1 MKSKALLFSNLYAT
15 FFFAL
20 MCHWG
25 ISYSLGWDL
34 LEATYNFIY
43 ADWLHLP
50 HVSFVESINNFGI
63 NGYYFFGNID
73 ISANV
78 ALIVY
83 LVVMFFAALV
93 SLLAAI
99 LGWVGYRLE
108 KSKFALV
115 AAILYTLIA
124 LAIPHGII
132 YTLPLVCFGFLGYSM
147 QKSLE

>member
-1 MKSKALLFSNLYAT
+1 MKSKALLISNIYAT

-25 ISYSLGWDL
+25 VSYSLGWDL
-34 LEATYNFIY
+34 FEATYNLIY

-50 HVSFVESINNFGI
+50 HVSFVESIIKYGI
-63 NGYYFFGNID
+63 DGRYFFGYID

-78 ALIVY
+78 ALRVY

-93 SLLAAI
+93 SLLAVI

-108 KSKFALV
+108 KSKFTLVSAL
-115 AAILYTLIA
+115 LYTVIA

-132 YTLPLVCFGFLGYSM
+132 YTLPLVCFGYLGYGM

>member
-1 MKSKALLFSNLYAT
+1 MKSKALLFSKVYAT

-34 LEATYNFIY
+34 FEATYNFIY

-63 NGYYFFGNID
+63 DGYYFFGYID
-73 ISANV
+73 ITANV
-78 ALIVY
+78 ALRVY
-83 LVVMFFAALV
+83 LVVMFFATLV

>member
-34 LEATYNFIY
+34 FEATYNFIY
-43 ADWLHLP
+43 ADLLHLP
-50 HVSFVESINNFGI
+50 HVSYVEFITNFGI
-63 NGYYFFGNID
+63 SGYYFFGYINITD
-73 ISANV
+73 NV
-78 ALIVY
+78 ALRVY

-115 AAILYTLIA
+115 AAILYSLIA